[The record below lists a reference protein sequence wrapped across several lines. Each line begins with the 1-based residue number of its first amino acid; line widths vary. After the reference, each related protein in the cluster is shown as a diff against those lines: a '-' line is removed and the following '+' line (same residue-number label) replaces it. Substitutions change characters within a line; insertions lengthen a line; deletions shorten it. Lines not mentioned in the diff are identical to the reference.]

1 MQTVWDHVRLAAAR
15 TPDHPAIVDDRSDRE
30 LSFAGL
36 IAEAEAMAA
45 GFAASGVAR
54 GDRVATMLPNVLE
67 HAVAILALHRLGAV
81 VCMINPRL
89 KPDEAAALIADGEIT
104 GLVCPADEQIVTA
117 ARTALSS
124 GPSGPSGPPVFT
136 FGGTVNDTQDLA
148 TCRADAATLAPWT
161 TPAADELAFVMYTS
175 GTTGLPKGVMISHGA
190 TDGRVLFVP
199 LQCGLRHGTHNRG
212 LGLMPLFHAVGFH
225 ACFVATLSMNGTY
238 YVHSAFDPA
247 AAHAAIRDHGITF
260 LFGAP
265 AHFHALLAVPGFDPA
280 DVASVETLAYAG
292 AVMPGA
298 LLERAAEAYV
308 GACMTNIYGTTE
320 TMNALYLPDPVGWPT
335 RYRPG
340 FYSNVRVGRI
350 GGTVDDICAVGEE
363 GELLIDSTA
372 DATFLGYLNR
382 PDATAEKLVDGWYRS
397 GDIVARREDGDLDL
411 CGRVDDMVVSGGE
424 NIHPEE
430 IETVLMQHD
439 AVRDAAIIGMPD
451 DQWTERVVA
460 CVVAGEIDGVG
471 ADASALDEWCQSS
484 ALANYK
490 RPRDYVFLDA
500 LPRNAAN
507 KVLRRELK
515 DIAAHI
521 LNK

>member
-15 TPDHPAIVDDRSDRE
+15 TPDHPAIIDDLSDRR
-30 LSFAGL
+30 LTFAEL
-36 IAEAEAMAA
+36 IAEAEAVAA
-45 GFAASGVAR
+45 GFAAAGIAH
-54 GDRVATMLPNVLE
+54 GHRVATLLPNVLE

-89 KPDEAAALIADGEIT
+89 KPDEAGALIADGDIS
-104 GLVCPADEQIVTA
+104 GLVCLADEAVVTA
-117 ARTALSS
+117 ARGALASDA
-124 GPSGPSGPPVFT
+124 PVFT
-136 FGGTVNDTQDLA
+136 FGGAIGDTQDLA
-148 TCRADAATLAPWT
+148 TCRADAATLAPWL
-161 TPAADELAFVMYTS
+161 TPAADVLAFVMYTS

-190 TDGRVLFVP
+190 TDARVLFVP
-199 LQCGLRHGTHNRG
+199 VQCGLRHGTHNRA

-238 YVHSAFDPA
+238 YVHSAFDPVA
-247 AAHAAIRDHGITF
+247 AYAAIRDHAITYM
-260 LFGAP
+260 FGAP

-280 DVASVETLAYAG
+280 DVAPVETLVYAG
-292 AVMPGA
+292 AAMPGP
-298 LLERAAEAYV
+298 LLARVDAAFASAGV
-308 GACMTNIYGTTE
+308 TNIYGTTE

-350 GGTVDDICAVGEE
+350 GGSVDDLCDTGEE
-363 GELLIDSTA
+363 GELLVDATA

-382 PDATAEKLVDGWYRS
+382 PDATAEKLVDGWYRT
-397 GDIVARREDGDLDL
+397 GDIVARRDDGDLDL
-411 CGRVDDMVVSGGE
+411 RGRVDDMVVSGGE

-430 IETVLMQHD
+430 IETVLMQHES
-439 AVRDAAIIGMPD
+439 VREAAIIGMPD

-460 CVVAGEIDGVG
+460 CVVVDGSDG
-471 ADASALDEWCQSS
+471 GNADAAALDQWCQASS
-484 ALANYK
+484 LANYK
-490 RPRDYVFLDA
+490 RPRDYVFLDV

-515 DIAAHI
+515 EIAARTD
-521 LNK
+521 NK

>member
-15 TPDHPAIVDDRSDRE
+15 TPDHPAIVDDRSDRR
-30 LSFAGL
+30 LSFAEL
-36 IAEAEAMAA
+36 IAEAETMAA
-45 GFAASGVAR
+45 GFSTAGIAYGH
-54 GDRVATMLPNVLE
+54 RVATMLPNVLE
-67 HAVAILALHRLGAV
+67 HAVTILALHRLGAV

-89 KPDEAAALIADGEIT
+89 KPDEAAGLISDGDISA
-104 GLVCPADEQIVTA
+104 LVCLADKAVVNA
-117 ARTALSS
+117 ARGALP
-124 GPSGPSGPPVFT
+124 GGAPVFT
-136 FGGTVNDTQDLA
+136 LGGRLSDTQDLA
-148 TCRADAATLAPWT
+148 ACREDAAALAPWL

-175 GTTGLPKGVMISHGA
+175 GTTGLPKGVMIPHGA

-199 LQCGLRHGTHNRG
+199 VQCGLRHGTHNRA

-247 AAHAAIRDHGITF
+247 AAHAAIRDQGITY

-265 AHFHALLAVPGFDPA
+265 AHFHALLGVPGFDTA
-280 DVASVETLAYAG
+280 DMNSVETLAYAG
-292 AVMPGA
+292 AAMPGP
-298 LLERAAEAYV
+298 LLDRVDEAF
-308 GACMTNIYGTTE
+308 ASARMTNIYGTTE
-320 TMNALYLPDPVGWPT
+320 TMNAMYLPDPVGWPT

-350 GGTVDDICAVGEE
+350 GGAVDDVCAVGEE
-363 GELLIDSTA
+363 GELLVDATA

-382 PDATAEKLVDGWYRS
+382 ADATAEKLVDGWYRT

-411 CGRVDDMVVSGGE
+411 RGRVDDMVVSGGE

-430 IETVLMQHD
+430 IETVLMLHE
-439 AVRDAAIIGMPD
+439 AVKDAAIIGMPD
-451 DQWTERVVA
+451 EQWTERVVA
-460 CVVAGEIDGVG
+460 CVVA
-471 ADASALDEWCQSS
+471 ADTDAEALDAWCRESS
-484 ALANYK
+484 LANYK

-515 DIAAHI
+515 V
-521 LNK
+521 LVGKTPES

>member
-54 GDRVATMLPNVLE
+54 GDRIATMLPNVLE

-124 GPSGPSGPPVFT
+124 GSSGSSGPLVFT

-148 TCRADAATLAPWT
+148 TCRADAVTLAPWT

-238 YVHSAFDPA
+238 YVHSTFDPA
-247 AAHAAIRDHGITF
+247 AAHAAIRDQGITF

-265 AHFHALLAVPGFDPA
+265 AHFHALLTVPDFKPA
-280 DVASVETLAYAG
+280 DVVSVETLAYAG

-298 LLERAAEAYV
+298 LLERVAGAYA
-308 GACMTNIYGTTE
+308 GARMTNIYGTTE
-320 TMNALYLPDPVGWPT
+320 TMNALYLSDPVGWPT

-350 GGTVDDICAVGEE
+350 GGAVDDICAVGEE
-363 GELLIDSTA
+363 GELLVDSSA

-382 PDATAEKLVDGWYRS
+382 PDVTAEKLVDGWYRT
-397 GDIVARREDGDLDL
+397 GDIVARREDDDFDLL
-411 CGRVDDMVVSGGE
+411 GRVDDMVVSGGE
-424 NIHPEE
+424 NIYPEE
-430 IETVLMQHD
+430 IETVLMQHE
-439 AVRDAAIIGMPD
+439 AVREAAIIGMPD

-460 CVVAGEIDGVG
+460 CVVAAGID
-471 ADASALDEWCQSS
+471 AAALDAWCQNS

-515 DIAAHI
+515 DIAAGI
-521 LNK
+521 VKK

>member
-54 GDRVATMLPNVLE
+54 GDRIATMLPNVLE
-67 HAVAILALHRLGAV
+67 HAVTILALHRLGAV

-124 GPSGPSGPPVFT
+124 GSSGSSGPSVFT

-148 TCRADAATLAPWT
+148 TCRADAVTLAPWT

-247 AAHAAIRDHGITF
+247 AAHAAIRDQGITF

-265 AHFHALLAVPGFDPA
+265 AHFHALLTVPDFKPA
-280 DVASVETLAYAG
+280 DVVSVETLAYAG
-292 AVMPGA
+292 AVMPGT
-298 LLERAAEAYV
+298 LLERVAGAYA
-308 GACMTNIYGTTE
+308 GARMTNIYGTTE
-320 TMNALYLPDPVGWPT
+320 TMNALYLSDPVGWPT

-350 GGTVDDICAVGEE
+350 GGAVDDICAVGEE
-363 GELLIDSTA
+363 GELLVDSSA

-382 PDATAEKLVDGWYRS
+382 PDVTAEKLVDGWYRT
-397 GDIVARREDGDLDL
+397 GDIVARREDDDFDLR
-411 CGRVDDMVVSGGE
+411 GRVDDMVVSGGE
-424 NIHPEE
+424 NIYPEE
-430 IETVLMQHD
+430 IETVLMQHE
-439 AVRDAAIIGMPD
+439 AVREAAIIGMPD

-460 CVVAGEIDGVG
+460 CVVAAGID
-471 ADASALDEWCQSS
+471 AAALDAWCQNS

-515 DIAAHI
+515 DIAAGI
-521 LNK
+521 LKK